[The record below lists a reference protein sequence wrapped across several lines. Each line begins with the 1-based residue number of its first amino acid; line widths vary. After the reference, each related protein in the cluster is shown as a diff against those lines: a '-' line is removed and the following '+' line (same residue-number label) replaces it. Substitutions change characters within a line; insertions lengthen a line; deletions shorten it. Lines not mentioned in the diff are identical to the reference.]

1 MAYLGPPPSQKL
13 ATPTSQYFSGNGST
27 TAFTL
32 NRPVNVS
39 EDLNVFVNNVPQE
52 PGSGKSYT
60 ATGTTLTFDAAP
72 ASGTNNVYVVY
83 RGLAEP
89 TTRLE
94 HPSGQPL
101 AATTGAFSGNVT
113 IGGNLSVTG
122 TGAGAAGITSA
133 STSGTAINID
143 SSNRVTM
150 GSQPRFLVGPSAH
163 HTMSNSTSVLTQIP
177 FDTETIDRGS
187 NFASNTFTAPVSGD
201 YLLRWSARIDS
212 IDIGATYY
220 YFAMI
225 TSNRNYLSIMAP
237 KWSSDPPYNFFSL
250 TAIADMDANDTAT
263 VKYQQYSGTD
273 NHATIVGG
281 DLRYSFFSG
290 ILLS

>member
-1 MAYLGPPPSQKL
+1 M
-13 ATPTSQYFSGNGST
+13 
-27 TAFTL
+27 
-32 NRPVNVS
+32 
-39 EDLNVFVNNVPQE
+39 
-52 PGSGKSYT
+52 
-60 ATGTTLTFDAAP
+60 
-72 ASGTNNVYVVY
+72 YVVY

-187 NFASNTFTAPVSGD
+187 NFASNTFTAPITGD